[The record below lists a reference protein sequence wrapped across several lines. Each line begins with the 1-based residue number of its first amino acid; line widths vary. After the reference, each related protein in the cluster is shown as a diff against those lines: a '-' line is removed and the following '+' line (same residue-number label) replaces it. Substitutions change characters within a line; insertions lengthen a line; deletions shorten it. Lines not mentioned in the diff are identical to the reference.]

1 MFKETIELSGDHE
14 RTIEAYRY
22 LLYLTGSDLV
32 SLNPKTKPNESK
44 IAQRWDDNRIFVR
57 RVLRFVFPELYAD
70 EKNADKKKTKDDSL
84 PGISLGRLVK
94 ILASLQRYWNSQPL
108 SLDSAGANSIS
119 REKKIHLLN
128 IFTSTTPKERLDI
141 GLEEHPGELLLKK
154 ILENAS
160 DPVKGLGSEEI
171 KDIYQQF
178 LRQQH
183 TINIYN
189 QNQAQLSH
197 DELIKYTIYEYF
209 KNLQRNLSEKF
220 LQNKVAEYLPKVKR
234 EISRI
239 ELQSGLKQIDFI
251 RKDKSENISK
261 KYLAASLIRRLT
273 FLVIDNQIINDD
285 FPVYLK
291 YYHIE
296 AIRPLPLYLHDEDQK
311 KGLLNS
317 ELLDEDEDIESIS
330 GLERQFVYKATV
342 HFYIRIDSNY
352 NCKLKSTEVNTTIN
366 NENRLEFIEEITGVG
381 SPISLVIA
389 AINRV
394 LLRDIPALK
403 DYFYIVNNK
412 TNTVEATGSP
422 NNNLCWSHT
431 LVEICKKK
439 DIQESIKSGKPYD
452 QISSNN
458 TYAHGEYC
466 GFDLVEIATKAA
478 LYARLKAIQKT
489 GVSPK
494 EYLEQLCSRVEEDNA
509 VSISKNLI
517 SYYPFSLTAMEG
529 FLDECLLSKKYW
541 KRDRNY
547 NFITIAK
554 PWSMV
559 AYEAHLNIT
568 EAYLNEGLHRVAK
581 KYLALMESHIEDPN
595 IENCYDIIS
604 DLMFARYNLCWFR
617 YYYLS
622 DLNDENCQF
631 TDRPHVID
639 KALYHLDEA
648 EKYLKVRIEKVHCI
662 DQTEQTN
669 FSPFFSILS
678 KIYEYR
684 AKIYMFFNPY
694 APKDISKSDNQHK
707 SFYIKPIKLFEKAR
721 IYAARDGNPDAYS
734 YNSVYQSWCYLRLA
748 FDCKGNEKINL
759 SYVDWAERLIEH
771 AKLCY
776 STTGKKCYQDIKNHS
791 GEIDVSTEIDEVKD
805 VDQSEYDSRPKI
817 KIKGLPI
824 IQELQPSDDKNNI
837 KDTKYD
843 VIHPD
848 FSLLKDIHPNNE
860 SKSIYLF
867 GPHSSVI
874 LFSMG
879 LVDLCKQDSNEEEIS
894 KSINTAIRKFY
905 CSSVIAEDGGIKV
918 EDNNTSNKLYL
929 DRNFGNGETD
939 GLLQGFYIHRLTHF
953 ADFGKIFLIACKIIL
968 IIDYFVKNDSIDS
981 DLENEVKNAIELL
994 VSNDN
999 FTRKIESHLDQKRY
1013 NGHFAAHY
1021 ENLKKYHKDLI
1032 PNLSNL
1038 SYRFNQPGQ
1047 KPIKPNIIS
1056 IRNKVVM
1063 DFFSLLGG
1071 HPIDLITNS

>member
-1 MFKETIELSGDHE
+1 MFKQTTEFDQERAIEV
-14 RTIEAYRY
+14 YRY

-32 SLNPKTKPNESK
+32 SLNPKVKPNESK
-44 IAQRWDDNRIFVR
+44 IAVRWGANRIFVR
-57 RVLRFVFPELYAD
+57 RVLRSVFPELYDD
-70 EKNADKKKTKDDSL
+70 EKKTEERKKDDSL
-84 PGISLGRLVK
+84 PGISLGRLVE
-94 ILASLQRYWNSQPL
+94 ILASLQRHWNSPL
-108 SLDSAGANSIS
+108 VSLDIAGVNSIS

-128 IFTSTTPKERLDI
+128 IFTSINSKERLEI
-141 GLEEHPGELLLKK
+141 GLEERPGEYLLKQ

-160 DPVKGLGSEEI
+160 DPVKGLGNEEI
-171 KDIYQQF
+171 NNIYQQF

-183 TINIYN
+183 TTSICN
-189 QNQAQLSH
+189 QNQVQLSH
-197 DELIKYTIYEYF
+197 DDLIKSTIHQYF
-209 KNLQRNLSEKF
+209 KNLQGDISDKVLT
-220 LQNKVAEYLPKVKR
+220 NKVTEYLPKVKR

-239 ELQSGLKQIDFI
+239 EFQSGLKQTEFI
-251 RKDKSENISK
+251 HKSKSETETMSK

-273 FLVIDNQIINDD
+273 YLVIENQIINDD

-296 AIRPLPLYLHDEDQK
+296 AIRPLPLYLYDKNQK
-311 KGLLNS
+311 NGLLNS
-317 ELLDEDEDIESIS
+317 ECLEDDEDIESIS

-342 HFYIRIDSNY
+342 HFYIKIDKNY
-352 NCKLKSTEVNTTIN
+352 NCKLNSTEINNTIN
-366 NENRLEFIEEITGVG
+366 NENRLEFIEEITGIG
-381 SPISLVIA
+381 SPISLVTA

-412 TNTVEATGSP
+412 TNTVEAMGSP

-431 LVEICKKK
+431 LVEICKNK
-439 DIQESIKSGKPYD
+439 DIQASIKSGKPYD
-452 QISSNN
+452 QFSNN
-458 TYAHGEYC
+458 NAYAHGEYC
-466 GFDLVEIATKAA
+466 GFDLLEIATKAA
-478 LYARLKAIQKT
+478 LYARLRAIQKT

-494 EYLEQLCSRVEEDNA
+494 EYLEQLCCRVEEDNA

-517 SYYPFSLTAMEG
+517 NYYPFSLTAMEG
-529 FLDECLLSKKYW
+529 FLDECSLSKKYW
-541 KRDRNY
+541 ERDENY
-547 NFITIAK
+547 NFTNITK

-581 KYLALMESHIEDPN
+581 RYLALMESHIKNPN
-595 IENCYDIIS
+595 IDNCYDIIS

-622 DLNDENCQF
+622 DLDDENCQF

-639 KALYHLDEA
+639 KALCHLDEA

-748 FDCKGNEKINL
+748 FDCKGNEKIDL

-791 GEIDVSTEIDEVKD
+791 GEIDEVKD
-805 VDQSEYDSRPKI
+805 IDQSEYDSRPKI

-879 LVDLCKQDSNEEEIS
+879 LVDLCKQNSNEEEIS
-894 KSINTAIRKFY
+894 KSINTAKRKFY

-994 VSNDN
+994 VSNDD

-1047 KPIKPNIIS
+1047 KPLKPNIIS